1 MCMTTVVHIKD
12 LLHKNSATTGLESKL
27 TMDELLASVH
37 YPISNIQKPVFK
49 HKFNNKFLEAVQNGF
64 LLISCT
70 N

>member
-37 YPISNIQKPVFK
+37 YPISNIQKSVF
-49 HKFNNKFLEAVQNGF
+49 
-64 LLISCT
+64 
-70 N
+70 